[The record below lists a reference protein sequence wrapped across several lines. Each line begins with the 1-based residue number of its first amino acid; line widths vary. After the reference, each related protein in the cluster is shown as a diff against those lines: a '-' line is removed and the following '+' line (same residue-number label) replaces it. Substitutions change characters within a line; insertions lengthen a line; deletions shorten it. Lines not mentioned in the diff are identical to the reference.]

1 MKMSSEMWQKNLF
14 PSYFGY
20 SVVVLGGTVAAAS
33 RFSSVLVSM
42 DVSVHS

>member
-1 MKMSSEMWQKNLF
+1 VAKNLF
-14 PSYFGY
+14 PSFFDC
-20 SVVVLGGTVAAAS
+20 SIAVLGGTVAAAS